1 MVGSFH
7 GNDVIADFGVLFA
20 EIFGKL
26 CLRAGMIRI
35 SPASLTAFIT
45 CAAFFN
51 PAASS
56 DKTTVKAHRGD

>member
-7 GNDVIADFGVLFA
+7 GNDAIADFGVLFA

-45 CAAFFN
+45 CAAFFDRRHLAIKL
-51 PAASS
+51 P
-56 DKTTVKAHRGD
+56 